1 MPNNLEGLFPISKK
15 SSIKGSRRLAREKV
29 LQILIASSVSDVPAD
44 DLFEHIFYRE
54 FNFGDDEMPLEP
66 DRVLHPDVVYEI
78 EADRRISWKD
88 DEVEFGKKLIEC
100 TQKNEEFTDTLLK
113 EFATNW
119 ELDRIAIIDRYLMH
133 IAAAELLFFPE
144 VPPKVSINEVID
156 IAKKY
161 STDKSGVFIN
171 GVLDSMLAKLKAD
184 GKLTKEGRG
193 LVND

>member
-1 MPNNLEGLFPISKK
+1 MPNNLEGLFPLSKK

-29 LQILIASSVSDVPAD
+29 LQILIASSVSDVPTS

-54 FNFGDDEMPLEP
+54 FNFGDEEMPLEP

-78 EADRRISWKD
+78 EADTRISWRD
-88 DEVEFGKKLIEC
+88 DEIEFGKKLIEC
-100 TQKNEEFTDTLLK
+100 TQKNEEFTDNLLK
-113 EFATNW
+113 EFAANW

-133 IAAAELLFFPE
+133 IATAELLFFPE

-161 STDKSGVFIN
+161 STEKSGVFIN
-171 GVLDSMLAKLKAD
+171 GVLDSMLAKLKED
-184 GKLTKEGRG
+184 GKLAKVGRG
-193 LVND
+193 LIDK